1 MFAKF
6 CLKQATVLGDDGKH
20 TLATSKCGKVC
31 TGQLQDGYVQN
42 LYRFVAFLLF
52 NTSDRII
59 VGKANRYISLRRY
72 QSALAEA
79 EKAKSAFQDAEKG
92 KTSGKDFEKMKKE
105 LNCSAA
111 YTAIGISHEAL
122 KSFDLA
128 SASYTVSIYNTIEC
142 YNGFQNAI
150 QFDPDDAVAKRGLA
164 RCLKASFAVRNGSRA
179 CRERIERDDEVQN
192 ILKDPDVIDF
202 VKGILIMA
210 PR

>member
-1 MFAKF
+1 M
-6 CLKQATVLGDDGKH
+6 
-20 TLATSKCGKVC
+20 
-31 TGQLQDGYVQN
+31 
-42 LYRFVAFLLF
+42 AFLLF
-52 NTSDRII
+52 ICPTIQTSERII

-128 SASYTVSIYNTIEC
+128 SASYTVSIYYTALEC
-142 YNGFQNAI
+142 YNGFSECDSI
-150 QFDPDDAVAKRGLA
+150 
-164 RCLKASFAVRNGSRA
+164 
-179 CRERIERDDEVQN
+179 
-192 ILKDPDVIDF
+192 
-202 VKGILIMA
+202 
-210 PR
+210 